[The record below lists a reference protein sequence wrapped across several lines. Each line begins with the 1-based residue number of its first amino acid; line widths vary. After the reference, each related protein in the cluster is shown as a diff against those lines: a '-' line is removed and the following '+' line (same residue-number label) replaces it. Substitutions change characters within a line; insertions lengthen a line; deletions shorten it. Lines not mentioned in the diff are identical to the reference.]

1 MCWVTKNKKFI
12 KKRIAKEDIFV
23 KKLMSK
29 RMDTKFVE
37 SPCFYMVWEFGR
49 CEKYREKI
57 AILKEWDLDKK
68 LAKEWDLD
76 KKLVYVIQQGF
87 HSLSP
92 TCNVKKINQNAV
104 AFYESKKV
112 FSFFD
117 YNNSFILVDA
127 KIPKG
132 SIYYENE
139 QGEIVSNRLII
150 LQEREFDV

>member
-29 RMDTKFVE
+29 SMDTKFVE
-37 SPCFYMVWEFGR
+37 SPCFDMVWEFGR

-57 AILKEWDLDKK
+57 AILKALNLDKK
-68 LAKEWDLD
+68 LA
-76 KKLVYVIQQGF
+76 YVIPQGF

-117 YNNSFILVDA
+117 YSNSFILVDA

-139 QGEIVSNRLII
+139 QGEIVSNKLII

>member
-29 RMDTKFVE
+29 SMDTKFVE
-37 SPCFYMVWEFGR
+37 SPCFNMVWEFGR

-57 AILKEWDLDKK
+57 AILKAWYLEAWDLNKK
-68 LAKEWDLD
+68 LA
-76 KKLVYVIQQGF
+76 YVIQQGF

-92 TCNVKKINQNAV
+92 TCNVKKINRYAV

-139 QGEIVSNRLII
+139 QGEIVSNKLII

>member
-29 RMDTKFVE
+29 SMDTKFVE
-37 SPCFYMVWEFGR
+37 SPCFDMVWEFGR

-139 QGEIVSNRLII
+139 QGEIVSNKLLI

>member
-29 RMDTKFVE
+29 SMDTKFVE
-37 SPCFYMVWEFGR
+37 SPCFNMVWEFGR

-57 AILKEWDLDKK
+57 AILKALDLDKK
-68 LAKEWDLD
+68 LA
-76 KKLVYVIQQGF
+76 YVIQPGF

-139 QGEIVSNRLII
+139 QGEIVSNKLII

>member
-29 RMDTKFVE
+29 SMDTKFVE
-37 SPCFYMVWEFGR
+37 SPCFDMVWEFGR

-57 AILKEWDLDKK
+57 AIL
-68 LAKEWDLD
+68 KEWDLD

-139 QGEIVSNRLII
+139 QGEIVSNKLII

>member
-29 RMDTKFVE
+29 SMDTKFVE
-37 SPCFYMVWEFGR
+37 SPCFNMVWEFGR

-57 AILKEWDLDKK
+57 EILKDWDLDKK
-68 LAKEWDLD
+68 LAEEWDLD

-139 QGEIVSNRLII
+139 QGEIVSNKLII

>member
-68 LAKEWDLD
+68 LA
-76 KKLVYVIQQGF
+76 YVIQSGF

-92 TCNVKKINQNAV
+92 TCNVKKINQDAV

-112 FSFFD
+112 FSIFD

>member
-29 RMDTKFVE
+29 SMDTKFVE
-37 SPCFYMVWEFGR
+37 SPCFNMVWEFGR
-49 CEKYREKI
+49 CENYREKI
-57 AILKEWDLDKK
+57 EILKDWDLDKK

-104 AFYESKKV
+104 AFYESKIV

-139 QGEIVSNRLII
+139 QGEIVSNKLII

>member
-29 RMDTKFVE
+29 SMDTKFVE
-37 SPCFYMVWEFGR
+37 SPCFDMVWEFGR

-57 AILKEWDLDKK
+57 AILKALDLDKK
-68 LAKEWDLD
+68 LA
-76 KKLVYVIQQGF
+76 YVIQPGF

-112 FSFFD
+112 FSIFD
-117 YNNSFILVDA
+117 YSNSFILVDA

-139 QGEIVSNRLII
+139 QGEIVSNKLII

>member
-29 RMDTKFVE
+29 SMDTKFVE
-37 SPCFYMVWEFGR
+37 SPCFDMVWEFGR
-49 CEKYREKI
+49 CENYREKI
-57 AILKEWDLDKK
+57 AILKALDLDKK
-68 LAKEWDLD
+68 LA
-76 KKLVYVIQQGF
+76 YVILQGF

-112 FSFFD
+112 FSCFD

-139 QGEIVSNRLII
+139 QGEIVSNKLII

>member
-29 RMDTKFVE
+29 SMDTKFVE
-37 SPCFYMVWEFGR
+37 SPCFNMVWEFGR

-57 AILKEWDLDKK
+57 AILKAWDLEALDLDKK
-68 LAKEWDLD
+68 LA
-76 KKLVYVIQQGF
+76 YVIQPGF

-92 TCNVKKINQNAV
+92 TCNVEKINQNAV

-112 FSFFD
+112 FSYFD

-139 QGEIVSNRLII
+139 QGEIVSNKLII

>member
-1 MCWVTKNKKFI
+1 MKN
-12 KKRIAKEDIFV
+12 
-23 KKLMSK
+23 
-29 RMDTKFVE
+29 T
-37 SPCFYMVWEFGR
+37 
-49 CEKYREKI
+49 EKKI
-57 AILKEWDLDKK
+57 AILKALDLRCGNGILFDDKK
-68 LAKEWDLD
+68 LA
-76 KKLVYVIQQGF
+76 YVIQPGF

-104 AFYESKKV
+104 AFYESKIV

-139 QGEIVSNRLII
+139 QGEIVSNKLII

>member
-29 RMDTKFVE
+29 SMDTKFVE
-37 SPCFYMVWEFGR
+37 SPCFNMVWKFGR

-57 AILKEWDLDKK
+57 AIQNVSDSDEK
-68 LAKEWDLD
+68 LAYIIE
-76 KKLVYVIQQGF
+76 QGF

-92 TCNVKKINQNAV
+92 ICDVKKINYHAV
-104 AFYESKKV
+104 AFCEAEKV

-117 YNNSFILVDA
+117 VNDSYILVDA

-139 QGEIVSNRLII
+139 QGEIVSNKLMI

>member
-29 RMDTKFVE
+29 SMDTKFVE
-37 SPCFYMVWEFGR
+37 SPCFNMVWEFGR

-57 AILKEWDLDKK
+57 EILKDWDLDKK

-104 AFYESKKV
+104 AFYESKIV

-139 QGEIVSNRLII
+139 QGEIVSNKLII

>member
-29 RMDTKFVE
+29 SMDTKFVE
-37 SPCFYMVWEFGR
+37 SPCFNMVWEFGR

-92 TCNVKKINQNAV
+92 TCNVKKINQKAV
-104 AFYESKKV
+104 AFYESKIV

-139 QGEIVSNRLII
+139 QGEIVSNKLII

>member
-29 RMDTKFVE
+29 SMDTKFVE
-37 SPCFYMVWEFGR
+37 SPCFNMVWKFGR

-57 AILKEWDLDKK
+57 AILKAWDLDKK
-68 LAKEWDLD
+68 LA
-76 KKLVYVIQQGF
+76 YVIQQGF

-132 SIYYENE
+132 SIYYENK
-139 QGEIVSNRLII
+139 QGEIVSNKLII

>member
-29 RMDTKFVE
+29 SMDTKFVE
-37 SPCFYMVWEFGR
+37 SPCFNMVWEFGR

-57 AILKEWDLDKK
+57 AILKALDLRCGNGILFDDKK
-68 LAKEWDLD
+68 LA
-76 KKLVYVIQQGF
+76 YVIQQGF

-117 YNNSFILVDA
+117 YSNSFILVDA

-139 QGEIVSNRLII
+139 QGEIVSNKLII

>member
-29 RMDTKFVE
+29 SMDTKFVE
-37 SPCFYMVWEFGR
+37 SPCFNMVWEFGR
-49 CEKYREKI
+49 CENYREKI
-57 AILKEWDLDKK
+57 AILKKAWDLDKK
-68 LAKEWDLD
+68 LA
-76 KKLVYVIQQGF
+76 YVIQQGF

-104 AFYESKKV
+104 AFYESKIV

-139 QGEIVSNRLII
+139 QGEIVSNKLII

>member
-29 RMDTKFVE
+29 SIDTKFVE
-37 SPCFYMVWEFGR
+37 SPCFNMVWEFGR

-57 AILKEWDLDKK
+57 AIL
-68 LAKEWDLD
+68 KEWDLD

-139 QGEIVSNRLII
+139 QGEIVSNKLII
-150 LQEREFDV
+150 LQEREFAV

>member
-29 RMDTKFVE
+29 SIDTKFVE
-37 SPCFYMVWEFGR
+37 SPCFDMVWEFGR

-57 AILKEWDLDKK
+57 AILKAWDLDKK
-68 LAKEWDLD
+68 LA
-76 KKLVYVIQQGF
+76 YVIPQGF

-112 FSFFD
+112 FSYFD
-117 YNNSFILVDA
+117 YSNSFILVDA

-139 QGEIVSNRLII
+139 QGEIVSNKLII

>member
-29 RMDTKFVE
+29 SMDTKFVE
-37 SPCFYMVWEFGR
+37 SPCFNMVWEFGR

-57 AILKEWDLDKK
+57 AILKALDLRCDNGILFDDKK
-68 LAKEWDLD
+68 LA
-76 KKLVYVIQQGF
+76 YVIQPGF

-92 TCNVKKINQNAV
+92 TCNVKKINQKAV
-104 AFYESKKV
+104 AFYESKIV

-139 QGEIVSNRLII
+139 QGEIVSNKLII

>member
-29 RMDTKFVE
+29 SMDTKFVE
-37 SPCFYMVWEFGR
+37 SPCFNMVWKFGR

-57 AILKEWDLDKK
+57 TILKEWDLDKK
-68 LAKEWDLD
+68 LA
-76 KKLVYVIQQGF
+76 YVIQQGF

-132 SIYYENE
+132 SIYYENK
-139 QGEIVSNRLII
+139 QGEIVSNKLII